1 MKSTDLTCSNG
12 FGVKI
17 GFDYSFRVSITSED
31 FTGRTF
37 QFKVKKSKL
46 TAAYLLELTNS
57 ADPDVSGVY
66 FTDATLGI
74 VDILIK
80 AADSASI
87 DPQNSV
93 YEFYYTTATS
103 KVILST
109 TRHFLNG
116 SIFHGPFVYLL
127 IFTSLKQMLD
137 KSYDNRYYRSDN
149 CKNNKSSCYKTYRR
163 P

>member
-46 TAAYLLELTNS
+46 TATYLLELTNS

-87 DPQNSV
+87 DPQSSV

-103 KVILST
+103 KVIL
-109 TRHFLNG
+109 FEG
-116 SIFHGPFVYLL
+116 SLQFNDGVI
-127 IFTSLKQMLD
+127 
-137 KSYDNRYYRSDN
+137 
-149 CKNNKSSCYKTYRR
+149 
-163 P
+163 